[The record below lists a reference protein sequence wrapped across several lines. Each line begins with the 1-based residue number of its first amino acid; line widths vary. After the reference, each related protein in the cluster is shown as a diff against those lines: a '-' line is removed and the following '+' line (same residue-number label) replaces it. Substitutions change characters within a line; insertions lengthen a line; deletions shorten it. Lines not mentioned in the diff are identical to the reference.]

1 MIEHVRRRAL
11 LAKGID
17 HVVVA
22 TCDREILEEVEKYGG
37 RAIMTSDKHERSSE
51 RVAEAMLSLSGEIVI
66 NAQGDEP
73 LLIPEALE
81 QVVAPFFDREG
92 VESVSLLSPLESEA
106 DYANPN
112 VVKAACDLSGYILY
126 YTRAPIPHFMKA
138 GIAPVFRETGIRAF
152 SADFLQEYVHLSETP
167 IERVESVDMLRVLEH
182 GRKVV
187 GVVTDYVTIGVD
199 HLEDV
204 GKVEEILHG
213 NPLQKKLHQRI
224 I

>member
-1 MIEHVRRRAL
+1 
-11 LAKGID
+11 
-17 HVVVA
+17 
-22 TCDREILEEVEKYGG
+22 
-37 RAIMTSDKHERSSE
+37 
-51 RVAEAMLSLSGEIVI
+51 
-66 NAQGDEP
+66 
-73 LLIPEALE
+73 
-81 QVVAPFFDREG
+81 
-92 VESVSLLSPLESEA
+92 
-106 DYANPN
+106 
-112 VVKAACDLSGYILY
+112 
-126 YTRAPIPHFMKA
+126 MKP